1 MNQKLDKIISILFL
15 IGSLVIVGWW
25 IYSAYVDGIF
35 SVWILQL
42 NSNSQSWVDMLK
54 SNWRIIVPVYLFIC
68 FQAAGISEIKKN
80 QNYLH
85 AVIISIF
92 FTPISLFFIN
102 GENDK

>member
-1 MNQKLDKIISILFL
+1 
-15 IGSLVIVGWW
+15 
-25 IYSAYVDGIF
+25 
-35 SVWILQL
+35 
-42 NSNSQSWVDMLK
+42 MLK